1 MAEKLD
7 TVQRRA
13 LERAASI
20 LGGKEK
26 LREYL
31 RVPMHRLDAWLEG
44 RDPLPMGVFLRAIDA
59 FTPPHDA
66 IPVLQRARELRDRSA
81 AVLGKSQRTM
91 MQAQVA
97 RANAAAARRAMSDAS
112 RSETI
117 LQMALDA
124 AMKASQADMGNV
136 QLAGADGLRIVAER
150 GFRHE
155 FLDFFARV
163 DDATSACGRA
173 LRDGRSIVVEDVARD
188 PAFAGTEALLVVQ
201 AAGVIAVQSTPLVG
215 PSGRILGVLSTHY
228 RAPGGPRHKELACI
242 AAIAS
247 DAAAALE
254 TIV

>member
-13 LERAASI
+13 LEHAASI

-44 RDPLPMGVFLRAIDA
+44 RDPLPMAIFLRAVDA
-59 FTPPHDA
+59 FTPPHEV
-66 IPVLQRARELRDRSA
+66 IPVLKRSRELLD
-81 AVLGKSQRTM
+81 KSHRIVQ
-91 MQAQVA
+91 QAQAA
-97 RANAAAARRAMSDAS
+97 RANAVAVRQSAGGARCWQAVLHTALDEAMAAS
-112 RSETI
+112 R
-117 LQMALDA
+117 
-124 AMKASQADMGNV
+124 ADMGNV
-136 QLAGADGLRIVAER
+136 QLAGADGLRIAAQR

-173 LRDGRSIVVEDVARD
+173 LRAGRSIVVEDVARD
-188 PAFAGTEALLVVQ
+188 PVFAGTEALRVVQ

-228 RAPGGPRHKELACI
+228 RVPGGPGHPQLACI
-242 AAIAS
+242 AEIAR
-247 DAAAALE
+247 DTAAALE